1 SRAARAPQP
10 LRRAPAGCSTLRR
23 VHDLTLALL
32 ALASGVAI
40 AAACGLRAF
49 LPLLA
54 LALAGRFHVV
64 TLRPGVEW
72 LAGDAALWSLG
83 IATVLEIAA
92 DKVPVLD
99 HALDA
104 VGTVLRPAAAWVGA
118 FAVLTGWGAPWAQI
132 AALVLGAASLAVHG
146 VKAKTRLG
154 STVATAGHANP
165 LLSVLEDSGV
175 LVLVAAAILAPLL
188 ALAFVI
194 ALAWW

>member
-1 SRAARAPQP
+1 
-10 LRRAPAGCSTLRR
+10 
-23 VHDLTLALL
+23 VHDLSLALL

-54 LALAGRFHVV
+54 LGLAGRFHAV
-64 TLRPGVEW
+64 TLRPSVEW

-92 DKVPVLD
+92 DKLPVLD

-154 STVATAGHANP
+154 STVVTAGHANP
-165 LLSVLEDSGV
+165 ALSVLEDLGTV
-175 LVLVAAAILAPLL
+175 GLVALAIFLPLLAVLLVLIALRIARGWRRRKPSTILAP
-188 ALAFVI
+188 
-194 ALAWW
+194 

>member
-1 SRAARAPQP
+1 M
-10 LRRAPAGCSTLRR
+10 
-23 VHDLTLALL
+23 HDLSLALL

-54 LALAGRFHVV
+54 LGLAGRFHAV
-64 TLRPGVEW
+64 TLRPSVEW

-92 DKVPVLD
+92 DKLPVLD

-154 STVATAGHANP
+154 STVVTAGHANP
-165 LLSVLEDSGV
+165 ALSVLEDLGTV
-175 LVLVAAAILAPLL
+175 GLVALAIFLPLLAVLLVLIAFRIARGWRRRKPSAILAP
-188 ALAFVI
+188 
-194 ALAWW
+194 

>member
-1 SRAARAPQP
+1 
-10 LRRAPAGCSTLRR
+10 
-23 VHDLTLALL
+23 VHDLSLALL

-54 LALAGRFHVV
+54 LGLAGRFHAV
-64 TLRPGVEW
+64 TLRPSVEW

-92 DKVPVLD
+92 DKLPVLD

-154 STVATAGHANP
+154 STVVTAGHANP
-165 LLSVLEDSGV
+165 ALSVLEDLGTV
-175 LVLVAAAILAPLL
+175 GLVALAIFLPLLAVLLVLIAFRIARGWRRRKPSAILAP
-188 ALAFVI
+188 
-194 ALAWW
+194 